1 VLLHDTKR
9 QTAQMLPALL
19 RELKRRGYRIVHV
32 VPAKAAAP
40 APN

>member
-1 VLLHDTKR
+1 
-9 QTAQMLPALL
+9 MLPALL

>member
-19 RELKRRGYRIVHV
+19 RELKRRGYRVVHV
-32 VPAKAAAP
+32 VAAKT
-40 APN
+40 